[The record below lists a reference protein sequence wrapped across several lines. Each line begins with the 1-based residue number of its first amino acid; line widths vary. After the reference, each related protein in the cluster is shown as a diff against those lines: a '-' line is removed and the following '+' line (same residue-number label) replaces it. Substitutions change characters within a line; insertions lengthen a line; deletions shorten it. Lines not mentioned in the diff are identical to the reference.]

1 MNRAA
6 RYFSLI
12 AFTFLMAHG
21 LNAAQSTSTNAS
33 KPADQNVTAS
43 LDSSSATPL
52 LASSSN
58 PSAATGRNGSSDRS
72 YPKIEWAAE
81 YSFWRAMPTS
91 RTNRMGYLHGGST
104 SVAYNFNSFL
114 GIVGDFAGFDNS
126 RLTLFTP
133 TTSQTVN
140 SSGSAFTYLFGPRV
154 TFRSSHERFTPYIQI
169 LFGGI
174 TASAVTI
181 SGCGSLPICT
191 PLGSQTA
198 FTEAFGAGIDIKIT
212 HNIAWRAFEGNYIL
226 TRFNNSATGNP
237 LIPGYQRNVRFS
249 SGLVYRFGM

>member
-6 RYFSLI
+6 RSFVLM
-12 AFTFLMAHG
+12 ALAFLMARG
-21 LNAAQSTSTNAS
+21 LNAAQSTSTTAS
-33 KPADQNVTAS
+33 RPPDSTVTAS
-43 LDSSSATPL
+43 VDSSSATPL
-52 LASSSN
+52 AAWSSI
-58 PSAATGRNGSSDRS
+58 PSAAARSHGSSDRG
-72 YPKIEWAAE
+72 YPKVEWAAE

-104 SVAYNFNSFL
+104 SVAYNINSFL

-126 RLTLFTP
+126 HLTLFTP
-133 TTSQTVN
+133 TTSQTFN
-140 SSGSAFTYLFGPRV
+140 STGSAFTYLFGPRV
-154 TFRSSHERFTPYIQI
+154 TFRGSHERFTPYIQI

-174 TASAVTI
+174 TASAVTL
-181 SGCGSLPICT
+181 SGCGSLPLCT

-198 FTEAFGAGIDIKIT
+198 FTEAFGAGIDIKLV
-212 HNIAWRAFEGNYIL
+212 HHLAWRAFEGNYIL

>member
-1 MNRAA
+1 MTRAA
-6 RYFSLI
+6 RSFALIAFASLI
-12 AFTFLMAHG
+12 APVALS
-21 LNAAQSTSTNAS
+21 AAQSTSS
-33 KPADQNVTAS
+33 SVS
-43 LDSSSATPL
+43 LDSSS
-52 LASSSN
+52 N
-58 PSAATGRNGSSDRS
+58 PAAANRGSSDRS
-72 YPKIEWAAE
+72 YPKFEVAAE

-104 SVAYNFNSFL
+104 SVAYNINSFL
-114 GIVGDFAGFDNS
+114 GIVGDFAGFDNN
-126 RLTLFTP
+126 RLTIFTP
-133 TTSQTVN
+133 TSSQTFN

-154 TFRSSHERFTPYIQI
+154 TIRSSHERFIPYIQI

-181 SGCGSLPICT
+181 SGCGSLPVCT

-198 FTEAFGAGIDIKIT
+198 FTEAFGAGLDIKIM
-212 HNIAWRAFEGNYIL
+212 HHLAWRAFEGNYIL
-226 TRFNNSATGNP
+226 TRFNNSANGNP

>member
-6 RYFSLI
+6 RTFALI
-12 AFTFLMAHG
+12 AFAFLLARG
-21 LNAAQSTSTNAS
+21 INAAQSTSTS
-33 KPADQNVTAS
+33 AS
-43 LDSSSATPL
+43 LDS
-52 LASSSN
+52 SSSN
-58 PSAATGRNGSSDRS
+58 PSAAAANHGSSDRG
-72 YPKIEWAAE
+72 YPKFEVAAE
-81 YSFWRAMPTS
+81 YSFWRAMPPS
-91 RTNRMGYLHGGST
+91 RTNRMGSLHGGST
-104 SVAYNFNSFL
+104 SVAYNINSFL
-114 GIVGDFAGFDNS
+114 GIVGDFAGFDNN
-126 RLTLFTP
+126 RLTIFTP

-154 TFRSSHERFTPYIQI
+154 TFRGSHERFTPYIQI

-198 FTEAFGAGIDIKIT
+198 FTEAFGAGIDIKIM
-212 HNIAWRAFEGNYIL
+212 HHLAWRAFEGNYIL
-226 TRFNNSATGNP
+226 TRFNNAASGNP